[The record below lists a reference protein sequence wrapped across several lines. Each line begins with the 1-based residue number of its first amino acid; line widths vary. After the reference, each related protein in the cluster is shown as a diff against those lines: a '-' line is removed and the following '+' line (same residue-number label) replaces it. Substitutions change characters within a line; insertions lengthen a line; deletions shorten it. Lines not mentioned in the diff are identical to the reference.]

1 MMRGSGF
8 ARLASFFFCV
18 AICMETSEAQP
29 SSQLNGAVF
38 QLADAPRQLR
48 LVNGLQEIS
57 GLAIASENS
66 VYAHNDEHGIVY
78 EVSLDTGD
86 VLAAFA
92 LGGITEFADFEG
104 IETENGRIYLVT
116 SGGKIYEALIG
127 EHRKR
132 VRFNVFDTGI
142 GSDCEIE
149 GLSRGFEAGSFF
161 VLCKSAK
168 IQSVYNKLTI
178 YKWSLNDRRPVTEP
192 WLQIPYEDFLTT
204 DEAEDFRPSAI
215 EWDSKKKIF
224 VILSA
229 QSRQLTIVS
238 ESGSVLSTE
247 ALLPEFHPQAEGVAI
262 TPSGDLVIAD
272 EGARRHPG
280 TLSLYKALR

>member
-1 MMRGSGF
+1 MRGSGF
-8 ARLASFFFCV
+8 ARFASLIFCA
-18 AICMETSEAQP
+18 AICLGTSEAQLTNQVNG
-29 SSQLNGAVF
+29 SSF

-92 LGGITEFADFEG
+92 LGGITELADFEG

-116 SGGKIYEALIG
+116 SDGKIYEALIG

-142 GSDCEIE
+142 GSNCEIE

-161 VLCKSAK
+161 ALCKSAR
-168 IQSVYNKLTI
+168 IQSVYNKLTV
-178 YKWSLNDRRPVTEP
+178 YKWSVNDRRPVTEP
-192 WLQIPYEDFLTT
+192 WLQIPYENFLTA

-215 EWDSKKKIF
+215 EWDRKKKVF

-238 ESGSVLSTE
+238 EDGSILSTE

-272 EGARRHPG
+272 EGAGRHPG
-280 TLSLYKALR
+280 TLSFYGASR